1 MPKLLDRAQVVFNAW
16 IRQRDMHLGCISCGG
31 QVDHAGHYLAQGH
44 YAALRFAEQNVN
56 GQCIK
61 CNTYLHGN
69 LINYRK
75 GLVKKYGSEVVE
87 MLENYSDRRR
97 PYKWSREEV
106 ELIIGKYKA
115 NGKKIK
121 GTGDLRA
128 EG

>member
-1 MPKLLDRAQVVFNAW
+1 MIKKKSDSPLPKLLSRAQVVFNAW
-16 IRQRDMHLGCISCGG
+16 IRQRDMHLGCISCGAS
-31 QVDHAGHYLAQGH
+31 VDHAGHYLAQGH
-44 YAALRFAEQNVN
+44 YSSLRFSEHNVN

-97 PYKWSREEV
+97 PYKWSREEL

-115 NGKKIK
+115 NGKK
-121 GTGDLRA
+121 T
-128 EG
+128 